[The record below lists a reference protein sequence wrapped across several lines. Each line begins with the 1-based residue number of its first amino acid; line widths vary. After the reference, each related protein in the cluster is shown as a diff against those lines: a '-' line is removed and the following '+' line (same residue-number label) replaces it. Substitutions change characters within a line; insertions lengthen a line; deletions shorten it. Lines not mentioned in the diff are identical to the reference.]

1 MVYQKTF
8 KLKKW
13 RKKKKVGNIYRT
25 KISLLAG
32 GDYGYT
38 FRIMP
43 KHEMVLEAENLNLVK
58 WMTEEMQKDEEK
70 ISEKKVVE
78 EKNEMQEIL
87 ETQEEKT
94 ENENEE
100 IGEKME
106 DLTEI

>member
-1 MVYQKTF
+1 MATYLKNQK
-8 KLKKW
+8 
-13 RKKKKVGNIYRT
+13 
-25 KISLLAG
+25 KIDCYHCTACASVCPVQC
-32 GDYGYT
+32 
-38 FRIMP
+38 I
-43 KHEMVLEAENLNLVK
+43 
-58 WMTEEMQKDEEK
+58 EMQKDEEK